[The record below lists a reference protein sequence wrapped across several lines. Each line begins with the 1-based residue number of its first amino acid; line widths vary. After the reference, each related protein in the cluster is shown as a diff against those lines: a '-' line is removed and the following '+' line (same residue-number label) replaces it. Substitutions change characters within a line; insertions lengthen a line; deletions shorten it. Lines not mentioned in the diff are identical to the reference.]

1 MTPTPQ
7 TGDISEFGMAK
18 NSRNWID
25 EDKNE
30 PTVKMKNNKSKLDN
44 IPNQYY
50 ITQNLI
56 ASHHC

>member
-7 TGDISEFGMAK
+7 TWDISEFGMAK

-30 PTVKMKNNKSKLDN
+30 PTVQMKNNKSKLDN

-50 ITQNLI
+50 LT
-56 ASHHC
+56 